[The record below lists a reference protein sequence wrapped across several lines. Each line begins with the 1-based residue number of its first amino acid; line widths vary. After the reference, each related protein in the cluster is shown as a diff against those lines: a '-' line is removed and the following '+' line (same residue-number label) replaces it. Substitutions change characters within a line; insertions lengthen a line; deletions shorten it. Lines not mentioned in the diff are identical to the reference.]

1 MGLIWLALGLVC
13 VRSCRIISDNGLI
26 YPLPHEWVLLQVNI
40 VRAPD
45 RAPDHEPLIESIVH
59 LLVEASP
66 RGYRLDLKRQL
77 MLVFLLFFH
86 YLLKCLQRCIP
97 AETFVVISYHQ
108 VTPLIT
114 IRVVH
119 YPDYVY
125 RAQSGPDHVPS
136 PALQHFRGLRH
147 LLRYYAI
154 QLS

>member
-1 MGLIWLALGLVC
+1 MIFDWSFNYESLASEL
-13 VRSCRIISDNGLI
+13 
-26 YPLPHEWVLLQVNI
+26 
-40 VRAPD
+40 
-45 RAPDHEPLIESIVH
+45 
-59 LLVEASP
+59 
-66 RGYRLDLKRQL
+66 
-77 MLVFLLFFH
+77 
-86 YLLKCLQRCIP
+86 
-97 AETFVVISYHQ
+97 SYHQ

-114 IRVVH
+114 IRVIH